1 MPSATELAV
10 QRRNTDAFINADALS
25 VALNRAGLVS
35 NGAGGFR
42 RGAPSVLPP
51 QTVRLVP
58 VGAQY
63 GGAEE
68 HEMLDGQTVQV
79 DYHMVAPFDAD
90 IERGD
95 WFFLRDEKHEVVW
108 VRSVG
113 DYEMKAGVTNRG

>member
-1 MPSATELAV
+1 MRTSEIQV
-10 QRRNTDAFINADALS
+10 QRRNTVAFINADPIT
-25 VALNRAGLVS
+25 VVLNRAELVS

-42 RGAPSVLPP
+42 RESPSPLPP
-51 QTVRLVP
+51 QTARLVP

-79 DYHMVAPFDAD
+79 DYHMVALFDAD

-113 DYEMKAGVTNRG
+113 DYEMKAGITNRG